1 MRIDEARHLKPGD
14 RIVAYNGPYSQRGW
28 VVSIRPHESGRGL
41 WITYAWT
48 RGDTTLTAEK
58 RHVSVHLD
66 EEATD
71 AKTNGS

>member
-14 RIVAYNGPYSQRGW
+14 RVIAYNGPWTQRGR
-28 VVSIRPHESGRGL
+28 VVSVRPHESGRGL

-58 RHVSVHLD
+58 RHSAVDLD
-66 EEATD
+66 EATD
-71 AKTNGS
+71 ES